1 MNTVIIVN
9 LNGNAFH
16 LEEAGFQSLRAYLD
30 RAQVQLKDNPDKAEI
45 MADLEQAIADKCA
58 RFLQP
63 HKNVL
68 TAPEI
73 GEVLREMGPVQ
84 TDSTAS
90 GGAGA
95 DAGAYAGA
103 GVGAGLGAGAG
114 AGVGTGTGEWA
125 RESRAGSGPAPKRL
139 YQIRAGAMLSG
150 VCTGLAAYL
159 NIDVTIVRI
168 LFVVLTLITGGLWI
182 LVYIAMML
190 VVPFANTG
198 EEYAAAAGEPFNAQ
212 EVIDRAKKH
221 YGEFKDS
228 KEWRRHWRQQ
238 RREWRRKWRDGA
250 YWWGHNLQRNVYQV
264 SSSAGYGGHLGA
276 ALLIPF
282 LAVFNALL
290 FCLWIAAIISLAST
304 GAIFGW
310 AIGNSIP
317 LWASILILMVM
328 YSVISKPLRHARR
341 AIYWNTS
348 GHNYLWFA
356 AWYEVLSL
364 GVLILACW
372 LAYTH
377 IPQVHEF
384 FQNFAQ
390 NWATMW
396 NNLIDSFHRTAH
408 HKDAWRDA
416 RIPGAAAAAS
426 AGAFLGLRR

>member
-16 LEEAGFQSLRAYLD
+16 LEEPGFQSLRAYLD

-73 GEVLREMGPVQ
+73 DEVLREMGPVQ
-84 TDSTAS
+84 SDGAAS

-95 DAGAYAGA
+95 NAGPDAGARVGAEAGA
-103 GVGAGLGAGAG
+103 G
-114 AGVGTGTGEWA
+114 TDERA
-125 RESRAGSGPAPKRL
+125 RESRTGSGSAPKRL

-168 LFVVLTLITGGLWI
+168 LFVVLTLLTGGLWI

-190 VVPFANTG
+190 VVPFANTS
-198 EEYAAAAGEPFNAQ
+198 EEHAAAAGEPFNAQ

-238 RREWRRKWRDGA
+238 RREWRRRWHEGA
-250 YWWGHNLQRNVYQV
+250 YWWGHNLQRNVYQA
-264 SSSAGYGGHLGA
+264 SSGAGYGGHLGA

-317 LWASILILMVM
+317 LWASILILMFM
-328 YSVISKPLRHARR
+328 YSLISRPLRHARR

-356 AWYEVLSL
+356 AWYEILSL
-364 GVLILACW
+364 GMLILACW

-390 NWATMW
+390 NWSTMW

-408 HKDAWRDA
+408 HKDSWRDA

-426 AGAFLGLRR
+426 AGAFLALRR